1 MRHADACHAPQPV
14 EIGSKTPALMMPS
27 ERMGLPG
34 VQSML
39 PRLLLL
45 LLLAACA
52 VPDVAPPPE
61 EPVAAGGPLG
71 QPQGRWRDQM
81 HRVPMLAAN
90 GQRRFI
96 LMRFCRPEGDAPA
109 PLVLVNHGAPVDRG
123 SLPGMVATRCDAEA
137 VRWFLQHGFAVG
149 VPLRR
154 GFGASR
160 GVYVESLGRCD
171 QADPVNS
178 AEEAARDMRAALDHA
193 RTLPGVDPARPVVV
207 VGQSA
212 GGWGNLALASHNPP
226 GVGAFVNMAAGRGG
240 WSQGR
245 PNTVC
250 RPDLLVS
257 AAGTFGARARVPAL
271 FVYTE
276 NDSFF
281 GPALA
286 ARLVAAYTEAGA
298 PAELKQLGP
307 WGRDG
312 HGLFFGQFGSDTW
325 GPVVEDYLRRQGAM
339 P

>member
-1 MRHADACHAPQPV
+1 
-14 EIGSKTPALMMPS
+14 
-27 ERMGLPG
+27 
-34 VQSML
+34 ML
-39 PRLLLL
+39 PRLLVL

-52 VPDVAPPPE
+52 VPEATPPE
-61 EPVAAGGPLG
+61 APAATASAGGPLG
-71 QPQGRWRDQM
+71 EPQGRWRDQM

-96 LMRFCRPEGDAPA
+96 QMRFCRPEGDAAA
-109 PLVLVNHGAPVDRG
+109 PLVLVNHGAPVDNASR
-123 SLPGMVATRCDAEA
+123 PGMVATRCDSEA

-154 GFGASR
+154 GFGAS
-160 GVYVESLGRCD
+160 GGAYVEALGRCD
-171 QADPVNS
+171 QADPIGS
-178 AEEAARDMRAALDHA
+178 AEEVARDEQAALDYA
-193 RTLPGVDPARPVVV
+193 RTLPGVDANRPAVV

-212 GGWGNLALASHNPP
+212 GGWGNLALASHNPT

-240 WSQGR
+240 WSLGR

-257 AAGTFGARARVPAL
+257 AAGAFGAKARAPAL

-281 GPALA
+281 GPDLA
-286 ARLVAAYTEAGA
+286 ARLVAAYAAGGA

-325 GPVVEDYLRRQGAM
+325 GPLVADFLRRQGAM